1 VIGFDITTPNMN
13 SDIRVLER
21 QEPETY
27 IAANTIFEPQHQVRV
42 GFVLV
47 KLDDDIILTYLLP
60 MLFSGQRTPPWR
72 IFAPFSKIEN
82 AKFEKING

>member
-21 QEPETY
+21 QEPETC
-27 IAANTIFEPQHQVRV
+27 IAANTIFEPQHQARV
-42 GFVLV
+42 GLVFV
-47 KLDDDIILTYLLP
+47 KLDDDTILTYVLP

-72 IFAPFSKIEN
+72 IFCPFSEN
-82 AKFEKING
+82 RECEV